1 MQSLHTVHCHCA
13 PLQSNLYL
21 FVFPF
26 NLNTAPIRF
35 TAFNSKMQRD
45 RGSGPTVSPSSCDHA
60 LLTASSPTVYLD
72 KNKASF
78 VGHWRDHFWLSCFIY
93 LAASNWSFPPLWI
106 ARVSL
111 LINKI
116 YNCLQKKKKKKHS
129 SCIHIHYYFIF
140 LILISLHHFFFQFIN
155 PYCIDPEK
163 RLMIFFF

>member
-116 YNCLQKKKKKKHS
+116 YNFFKKKKKKTLFLYTHTLLF
-129 SCIHIHYYFIF
+129 YFF
-140 LILISLHHFFFQFIN
+140 NFDFFTSFFFSIH
-155 PYCIDPEK
+155 
-163 RLMIFFF
+163 